1 MRKFIIILSSC
12 FGIGYIPFAS
22 GTFASL
28 FAILPYLL
36 IARYNNVKS
45 LLVYLLLVF
54 VFSLIAIWVSNEAEK
69 IFNEKDSHKIVI
81 DEVAGFFLSMVLLP
95 AYNFKYYIIA
105 AFFLFRIYD
114 VWKPYPIRSS
124 QELKGGLGVVADDL
138 IAGFYA
144 CFTIH
149 IFVFLNYVLGGMLWM
164 L

>member
-36 IARYNNVKS
+36 LAQFNDVK
-45 LLVYLLLVF
+45 LLPIYLLIVF
-54 VFSLIAIWVSNEAEK
+54 IFVLIAIWASNEAEK

-95 AYNFKYYIIA
+95 PFNILYIIT

-124 QELKGGLGVVADDL
+124 QELTGGLGVVADDL

-149 IFVFLNYVLGGMLWM
+149 IFLFLKHILGGLLWAI
-164 L
+164 